1 MKVRDEELQMLH
13 DGELS
18 GREARAAEE
27 RAAASPE
34 DRVRLEA
41 LREVGEVMRARF
53 DLAAEEASPRL
64 DALWSQI
71 ERELEPEPA
80 GAHRAARPARSTAE
94 APPGFLGWLVGM
106 RGYFATAAVAA
117 TAAAILVLALR
128 PPKVVEVQRIV
139 VKPVPMEP
147 ATAPAEPSV
156 VAAGAAAEVESLEVV
171 GGTGTV
177 FHIPRDADDD
187 APTTVIWVTRD
198 DSAPEGPI

>member
-1 MKVRDEELQMLH
+1 MKPRDEELQRLH

-34 DRVRLEA
+34 DRARLEA
-41 LREVGEVMRARF
+41 LREVGEVVRARLE
-53 DLAAEEASPRL
+53 LAAEEAAPRL
-64 DALWSQI
+64 DALWSQL
-71 ERELEPEPA
+71 ERELEPAPRAVPERAAAAERAKDEPA
-80 GAHRAARPARSTAE
+80 
-94 APPGFLGWLVGM
+94 GFLGWLVGV
-106 RGYFATAAVAA
+106 RGYVATGALAAA
-117 TAAAILVLALR
+117 AAAILVIALR
-128 PPKVVEVQRIV
+128 PPRVVERVV
-139 VKPVPMEP
+139 VKQVPAAPAPAPAPEP
-147 ATAPAEPSV
+147 AVATADAD
-156 VAAGAAAEVESLEVV
+156 AEVESLEVV

>member
-80 GAHRAARPARSTAE
+80 GAHRAARPARSTIR
-94 APPGFLGWLVGM
+94 PCGWRSWRRGRM
-106 RGYFATAAVAA
+106 SRGYRIPMRRFTATRSRSRCFGS
-117 TAAAILVLALR
+117 TSPSKSPR
-128 PPKVVEVQRIV
+128 PRRCFC
-139 VKPVPMEP
+139 
-147 ATAPAEPSV
+147 
-156 VAAGAAAEVESLEVV
+156 L
-171 GGTGTV
+171 
-177 FHIPRDADDD
+177 
-187 APTTVIWVTRD
+187 
-198 DSAPEGPI
+198 